1 MENTKPNKKLYIV
14 VEVILFAV
22 YILIGVLLFVT
33 EKHCA
38 ADAFIFWI
46 GLVIAAV
53 CAVVL
58 GIHEKDV
65 RSKKEE
71 VILRKPNGC
80 DGCLVFLR

>member
-22 YILIGVLLFVT
+22 YIL
-33 EKHCA
+33 
-38 ADAFIFWI
+38 
-46 GLVIAAV
+46 
-53 CAVVL
+53 
-58 GIHEKDV
+58 KDL

-71 VILRKPNGC
+71 VILRKPKGC

>member
-1 MENTKPNKKLYIV
+1 MKNTKPNKKLYIV

-33 EKHCA
+33 AKHCA

-46 GLVIAAV
+46 GFVIAAV

-58 GIHEKDV
+58 GIHEN
-65 RSKKEE
+65 R
-71 VILRKPNGC
+71 RK
-80 DGCLVFLR
+80 

>member
-1 MENTKPNKKLYIV
+1 MQKMKTNKKLYIA

-33 EKHCA
+33 TKHCA

-58 GIHEKDV
+58 GIHEK
-65 RSKKEE
+65 R
-71 VILRKPNGC
+71 R
-80 DGCLVFLR
+80 R

>member
-22 YILIGVLLFVT
+22 YILMFVT

-58 GIHEKDV
+58 GIHEN
-65 RSKKEE
+65 RR
-71 VILRKPNGC
+71 I
-80 DGCLVFLR
+80 

>member
-33 EKHCA
+33 AKHCA

-53 CAVVL
+53 
-58 GIHEKDV
+58 
-65 RSKKEE
+65 
-71 VILRKPNGC
+71 
-80 DGCLVFLR
+80 

>member
-1 MENTKPNKKLYIV
+1 MQKTKSNKKLYIA

-33 EKHCA
+33 TKHCA

-46 GLVIAAV
+46 GFVIAAV

-58 GIHEKDV
+58 GIHEN
-65 RSKKEE
+65 R
-71 VILRKPNGC
+71 R
-80 DGCLVFLR
+80 R

>member
-46 GLVIAAV
+46 GFVIAAV

-58 GIHEKDV
+58 GIHEN
-65 RSKKEE
+65 R
-71 VILRKPNGC
+71 RM
-80 DGCLVFLR
+80 

>member
-14 VEVILFAV
+14 VEVILFA
-22 YILIGVLLFVT
+22 VLLFVT

-58 GIHEKDV
+58 GIHEN
-65 RSKKEE
+65 R
-71 VILRKPNGC
+71 RM
-80 DGCLVFLR
+80 

>member
-14 VEVILFAV
+14 VDVILFAV

-58 GIHEKDV
+58 GIHEN
-65 RSKKEE
+65 R
-71 VILRKPNGC
+71 RM
-80 DGCLVFLR
+80 

>member
-1 MENTKPNKKLYIV
+1 MQKMKSNKKLYIA

-33 EKHCA
+33 TKHCA
-38 ADAFIFWI
+38 ADALIFWI

-58 GIHEKDV
+58 GIHEK
-65 RSKKEE
+65 R
-71 VILRKPNGC
+71 R
-80 DGCLVFLR
+80 R

>member
-38 ADAFIFWI
+38 ADAFI
-46 GLVIAAV
+46 LLDRT
-53 CAVVL
+53 C
-58 GIHEKDV
+58 D
-65 RSKKEE
+65 RSSMCSSAGN
-71 VILRKPNGC
+71 P
-80 DGCLVFLR
+80 

>member
-1 MENTKPNKKLYIV
+1 MSQKKPKEEKDMENTKPNKKLYIV

-58 GIHEKDV
+58 GIHEN
-65 RSKKEE
+65 RR
-71 VILRKPNGC
+71 I
-80 DGCLVFLR
+80 

>member
-38 ADAFIFWI
+38 
-46 GLVIAAV
+46 
-53 CAVVL
+53 
-58 GIHEKDV
+58 
-65 RSKKEE
+65 E